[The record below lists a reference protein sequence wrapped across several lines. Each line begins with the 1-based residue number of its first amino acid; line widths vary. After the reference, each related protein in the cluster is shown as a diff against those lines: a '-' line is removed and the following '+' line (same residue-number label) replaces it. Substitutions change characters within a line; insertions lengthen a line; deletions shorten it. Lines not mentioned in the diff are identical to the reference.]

1 MNLKDLIAVSGM
13 PGIYRLAANRN
24 NGLIVEDLD
33 SGKRRFAS
41 TRKHQ
46 FTPLE
51 SISIYTTDD
60 DEAAELKTIF
70 RNMLAQLPDKP
81 PVSLSSKPD
90 ELRAYFKDIL
100 PAHDPDRVHIRDIK
114 KMIKWF
120 VFLNEREL
128 LSIDTSDEEEEE

>member
-13 PGIYRLAANRN
+13 PGIYRMAANRD
-24 NGLIVEDLD
+24 NGMIIEDLD

-41 TRKHQ
+41 TRKYQ

-51 SISIYTTDD
+51 SISIYTIDE

-70 RNMLAQLPDKP
+70 RNMLSQITENP
-81 PVSLSSKPD
+81 PVSLSSQPD
-90 ELRAYFKDIL
+90 ELRAYFTDIL
-100 PAHDPDRVHIRDIK
+100 PVHDPDRVHIRDIK

-120 VFLNEREL
+120 VFLNERDL
-128 LSIDTSDEEEEE
+128 LSLDTSDEEE